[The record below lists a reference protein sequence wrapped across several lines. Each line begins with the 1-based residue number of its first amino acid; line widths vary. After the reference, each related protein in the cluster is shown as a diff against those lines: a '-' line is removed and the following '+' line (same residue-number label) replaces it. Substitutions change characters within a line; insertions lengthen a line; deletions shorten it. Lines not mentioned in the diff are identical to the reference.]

1 MIASISTAISPS
13 RAGRTQ
19 AASTT
24 STGWHFAPLPDLNR
38 ETKHRISE
46 KSAWPAF
53 VGICVALRQEG
64 RAGNSPAV
72 RQAAKQSQRVG
83 IGLRHLAR
91 DMGLDVSTVRRQVK
105 RLADL
110 GLVVAHRPN
119 VQTVRDQDTG
129 RIVTKSQG
137 RCENTVIYLT
147 ITADHLRPAKAGT
160 GAKRSHPPAG
170 PKVQSAPTVRDS
182 GNQRTPDGGADGVG
196 TPPAR
201 QAAGLSAGQ
210 NRLTPAEAPTPVIP
224 ADAGR
229 DSPPLPAGRIVPAP
243 KAAAPSRPRSPFPE
257 DHAEPKPFTGQD
269 ADRFA
274 ATRRRLEAER
284 QAREAREA
292 ASVADSRPVSPQ
304 APPPRPAA
312 PPPPPAPDPTFD
324 QDAARA
330 AVLAALGQVQ
340 S

>member
-1 MIASISTAISPS
+1 MIASISTAISAS
-13 RAGRTQ
+13 KAGRTQ
-19 AASTT
+19 PASTT

-38 ETKHRISE
+38 ETKHRIS
-46 KSAWPAF
+46 KASAWPAF

-64 RAGNSPAV
+64 RAGRTQAV
-72 RQAAKQSQRVG
+72 RQAAKESQRVG

-119 VQTVRDQDTG
+119 VQTVRDHLTG
-129 RIVTKSQG
+129 RIITKSKG
-137 RCENTVIYLT
+137 RCESTVIYLT

-170 PKVQSAPTVRDS
+170 SKVQSATTVRDS
-182 GNQRTPDGGADGVG
+182 GKHRTPDGGAAGVG

-201 QAAGLSAGQ
+201 QEAGLPAGQ
-210 NRLTPAEAPTPVIP
+210 NRLPAAEAPTPVIP

-229 DSPPLPAGRIVPAP
+229 DEPPLPAGRIVPAA
-243 KAAAPSRPRSPFPE
+243 KAATAKAARSPFPE

-284 QAREAREA
+284 QAREAQA
-292 ASVADSRPVSPQ
+292 SASVAEITPAAPQ
-304 APPPRPAA
+304 A

-330 AVLAALGQVQ
+330 AVLAALGVT
-340 S
+340 